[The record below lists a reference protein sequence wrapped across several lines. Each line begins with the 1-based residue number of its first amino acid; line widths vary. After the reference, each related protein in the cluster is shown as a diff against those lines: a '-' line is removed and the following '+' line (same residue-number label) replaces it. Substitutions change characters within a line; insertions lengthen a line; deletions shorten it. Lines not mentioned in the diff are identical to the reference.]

1 MMTAT
6 ETVMN
11 ATRVP
16 IDTISARL
24 SSGTRPAS
32 RPTTVATTTVLLTG
46 VILRGL
52 TLANID
58 GSRPSRPIANRIRVD
73 PYSVTRVTEKI
84 EMTAPAAN
92 TVPQ

>member
-11 ATRVP
+11 ATSVP
-16 IDTISARL
+16 MDTMSASL

-32 RPTTVATTTVLLTG
+32 RPTTVATMTVLLTG
-46 VILRGL
+46 VMVRGL

-58 GSRPSRPIANRIRVD
+58 GSRPSRPIANRIRVE

-84 EMTAPAAN
+84 EMTAPTAS

>member
-1 MMTAT
+1 
-6 ETVMN
+6 MN

-16 IDTISARL
+16 IDTMSASL

-32 RPTTVATTTVLLTG
+32 NPTTMATTMVLLIG
-46 VILRGL
+46 VMVRGL

-58 GSRPSRPIANRIRVD
+58 GSSPSRPMANRIRVD
-73 PYSVTRVTEKI
+73 PYKVTRVTEKI

>member
-1 MMTAT
+1 MITAT

-16 IDTISARL
+16 IETMSANL
-24 SSGTRPAS
+24 SRGTRPAS
-32 RPTTVATTTVLLTG
+32 RPTTTATTIVLLIG
-46 VILRGL
+46 VMVRGL
-52 TLANID
+52 TLANIE
-58 GSRPSRPIANRIRVD
+58 GSNPSRPMANRIRVD

-84 EMTAPAAN
+84 EMTAPAAS